1 MKKIMLCSSN
11 PILIKSLYCVLREE
25 GFNVEIVEHPS
36 LAVHKVLFRTY
47 DFIVIDSEP
56 FGLSAED
63 AVQIIKTVSPGTP
76 TIVVGGGA
84 GADVPSVE
92 TPVDLEEF
100 KHTIHSI
107 AV

>member
-1 MKKIMLCSSN
+1 
-11 PILIKSLYCVLREE
+11 
-25 GFNVEIVEHPS
+25 
-36 LAVHKVLFRTY
+36 
-47 DFIVIDSEP
+47 
-56 FGLSAED
+56 
-63 AVQIIKTVSPGTP
+63 VQIIKTVSPGTP
-76 TIVVGGGA
+76 TIVVGGGV